1 MDAEL
6 RRAVAYIAGRMISGS
21 TATSVY
27 DYDAGSYFSI
37 DGEVSTSRVNVFD
50 YSRSCYLDGNPP
62 SLYDYGRGQFFG
74 LELKVAQKFSG
85 YDYGSSSFFDGE
97 VKGETISIYDYGTG
111 NYHDYSL

>member
-1 MDAEL
+1 MQAEL
-6 RRAVAYIAGRMISGS
+6 RRAVAYIGGRMISDS

-37 DGEVSTSRVNVFD
+37 DGEVSTTRVNVYD

-62 SLYDYGRGQFFG
+62 SLYDYGQSQFFD
-74 LELKVAQKFSG
+74 LELKGGQKFSG

-97 VKGETISIYDYGTG
+97 VKGDAVSIYDYGTG